1 MSRMF
6 NTVLIALEI
15 VGWDMPKMLARVRRL
30 SVVSVLGS
38 AVRG

>member
-15 VGWDMPKMLARVRRL
+15 VGWGMPKMLVRVRRL